1 MPLWINRIGEYRE
14 YTPIHD
20 IPYIHSFPYI
30 LGKEVGRLDSPYP
43 SPTPYLSPQRTG
55 GSKKFE
61 ILKILNSLRSDSK
74 IFLTNLKFFDLI
86 LNYRIGT
93 FSGKILDAL

>member
-1 MPLWINRIGEYRE
+1 MPLLR
-14 YTPIHD
+14 P
-20 IPYIHSFPYI
+20 PP
-30 LGKEVGRLDSPYP
+30 P
-43 SPTPYLSPQRTG
+43 PYLTER
-55 GSKKFE
+55 SKKFE

-93 FSGKILDAL
+93 FSADVRDGL

>member
-1 MPLWINRIGEYRE
+1 M
-14 YTPIHD
+14 
-20 IPYIHSFPYI
+20 IPYIYLFSLFQEGPRGYRCPLPL
-30 LGKEVGRLDSPYP
+30 LGPP
-43 SPTPYLSPQRTG
+43 PPPYLTER
-55 GSKKFE
+55 SKKFE

-74 IFLTNLKFFDLI
+74 IFLTNLNFFDLI